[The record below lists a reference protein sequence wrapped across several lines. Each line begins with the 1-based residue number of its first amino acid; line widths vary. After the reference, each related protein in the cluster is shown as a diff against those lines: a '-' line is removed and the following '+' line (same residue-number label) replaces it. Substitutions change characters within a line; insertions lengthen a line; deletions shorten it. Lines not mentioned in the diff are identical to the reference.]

1 MPNYIPLHCHSHYS
15 LLDGLSKPAQIA
27 SRLDELG
34 INTGALTDHGN
45 ISGSVSFVDA
55 MEQKDKQ
62 PLLGCELYI
71 CNEHATNKTPDN
83 SKLQHLP
90 IIAKNDSGW
99 KQLVKLTS
107 ASNFPE
113 HFYHK
118 PRLALDQLGT
128 FVDGDLMAFSG
139 HLGSHISNSI
149 LQGTEKPVDGWQS
162 RGRALAEWFRDTFG
176 KENFYLEV
184 QLMDR
189 QYTPLQ
195 EVVAECV
202 RAISK
207 QTNIPCVATPDA
219 HYARK
224 EDALDQRILICTNLR
239 KTLTEMYDGGLLKC
253 FFNSNNFHIPSYE
266 EMIGYGHT
274 EEELENT
281 VNFASAISKYE
292 HITGP
297 PILPPFP
304 CPKGMNEEQ
313 YLRQLCRDG
322 FLEKVRAKGKDESL
336 YGERADLELNVFGS
350 AGISGYFLIVADILN
365 YCSNNN
371 WLVGPGRGSAAGCLV
386 SYLTH
391 ITQIDP
397 IPYGLWFERFY
408 NAGRNTGGRVSM
420 PDIDIDVPVH
430 KREAVINYIK
440 NKYGHNKVSQM
451 ITFQTMKGRGALKDV
466 LRAHGG
472 VPFEMMN
479 EMTKNLPEEAKI
491 SGELQTMKEA
501 RGESSIIVWALENM
515 PDRFKEWVTLEDDG
529 TLTGDYAQR
538 FEQAIRLEGTKSA
551 QSKHAAGL
559 VIAPEPLS
567 DICPMVLDNKT
578 KQMVAGLE
586 MYDLESIGMLKFD
599 ILGVAMLDKV
609 MGVQQIL
616 ETGDILE

>member
-1 MPNYIPLHCHSHYS
+1 
-15 LLDGLSKPAQIA
+15 
-27 SRLDELG
+27 
-34 INTGALTDHGN
+34 
-45 ISGSVSFVDA
+45 
-55 MEQKDKQ
+55 
-62 PLLGCELYI
+62 
-71 CNEHATNKTPDN
+71 
-83 SKLQHLP
+83 
-90 IIAKNDSGW
+90 
-99 KQLVKLTS
+99 
-107 ASNFPE
+107 
-113 HFYHK
+113 
-118 PRLALDQLGT
+118 
-128 FVDGDLMAFSG
+128 
-139 HLGSHISNSI
+139 
-149 LQGTEKPVDGWQS
+149 
-162 RGRALAEWFRDTFG
+162 
-176 KENFYLEV
+176 
-184 QLMDR
+184 
-189 QYTPLQ
+189 
-195 EVVAECV
+195 
-202 RAISK
+202 
-207 QTNIPCVATPDA
+207 
-219 HYARK
+219 
-224 EDALDQRILICTNLR
+224 
-239 KTLTEMYDGGLLKC
+239 
-253 FFNSNNFHIPSYE
+253 
-266 EMIGYGHT
+266 
-274 EEELENT
+274 
-281 VNFASAISKYE
+281 
-292 HITGP
+292 
-297 PILPPFP
+297 
-304 CPKGMNEEQ
+304 
-313 YLRQLCRDG
+313 
-322 FLEKVRAKGKDESL
+322 
-336 YGERADLELNVFGS
+336 
-350 AGISGYFLIVADILN
+350 
-365 YCSNNN
+365 
-371 WLVGPGRGSAAGCLV
+371 
-386 SYLTH
+386 
-391 ITQIDP
+391 
-397 IPYGLWFERFY
+397 
-408 NAGRNTGGRVSM
+408 M